1 MPTIT
6 EVPDF
11 NSLKEEGN
19 TLFKEGKIAEALD
32 VYTKALG
39 IVDIKNG
46 DKAVILKNR
55 AACHLKEEDYQ
66 AVIDDCSAAL
76 EITPNDPKAL
86 YRRCQA
92 YEHLGKVEDAYKDA
106 AAIIKVDPKNT
117 AVQPILQRLNPI
129 IQEKVKQQN
138 STSAKVAQMFDLVFD
153 PKTDKEQRLQACNNL
168 IVLAREE
175 AGAKSICEG
184 SPSGLDKLLQLLQE
198 KDVDINQAAIRTLSC
213 LTADSQERSYLVLD
227 KMGLQK
233 MVTFMSVKHDGLC
246 TSTALLIQN
255 LITAIS
261 AVSEYRKKVQHYQ
274 DERKKG
280 NPCRYPQ
287 FELNEKQTEFIDNVF
302 KSLVKMLQS
311 SKVSGNGR
319 DSAMELI
326 IKNMLRSDGVQWTKK
341 FLDTDGIEGLLT
353 IASAIPQH
361 ETCNI
366 EITENSKYHASV
378 ALAKIYDDLASD
390 KERDIFREQCS
401 AFFKELFGD
410 SLFESKVEAIKCIS
424 SLLQGPYEVGNIILG
439 FDGVTQIMLA
449 LANSDNPLHQQLAVE
464 SIVHSASKKDKCAGL
479 LNDAVPV
486 LKKLY
491 QESIDTVKV
500 RALVGLCKLGSFG
513 GSDAS
518 HRPMQDGSTLALA
531 KACRK
536 FLNDP
541 NKSVDLRRWGT
552 EGLAYLT
559 LDAEVKEELINDT
572 SALRSL
578 IDVVA
583 KADKN
588 ILYPAA
594 SVFVNLT
601 NSYEKPD
608 IMPEMIELAKYSKQH
623 VPEEHEKDK
632 PEPVKQRVH
641 KLAKAGVVT
650 ALVAIAT
657 TDSPNT
663 REQVSR
669 IFSAIT
675 AEEDLRG
682 IVVQQGGAKTLVDL
696 STKNNTDAGKILASW
711 SLARITITANPETTF
726 PGQRI
731 YEVVRPL
738 ISLLHVDRTA
748 LQNFE
753 ALLALTNLASLNDSL
768 RKKIVAEKGLASIE
782 HYMTE
787 DHEML
792 RRAGT
797 ECMCNM
803 VMNEQVAKTF
813 EAEND
818 RLKLIVLYC
827 GDEDELVVRAAT
839 GALAMLTH
847 SEKICRKV
855 LEVKP
860 WQEILLSTVVSEN
873 VEIQHRGCYV
883 LRNML
888 SVDKEMAEKVIEGQM
903 LEVLMALSI
912 LEDPQKEVVKKC
924 AASCLEICVKYELIK
939 PKE

>member
-6 EVPDF
+6 EVADA
-11 NSLKEEGN
+11 NALKEEGN
-19 TLFKEGKIAEALD
+19 KFFKEGKIAEALD
-32 VYTKALG
+32 AYTRALG
-39 IVDIKNG
+39 VIDIKDG
-46 DKAVILKNR
+46 EKAVILKNR
-55 AACHLKEEDYQ
+55 AACYLKEEDYQ
-66 AVIDDCSAAL
+66 AVINDCTAAL
-76 EITPNDPKAL
+76 EVTPSDPKAL

-92 YEHLGKVEDAYKDA
+92 YEQLGKVEEAYKDA
-106 AAIIKVDPKNT
+106 AALIKADPKNT
-117 AVQPILQRLNPI
+117 AVQPILKRLNPI

-138 STSAKVAQMFDLVFD
+138 STSAKVKQMFELVTNS
-153 PKTDKEQRLQACNNL
+153 KTDKEQRLQACNNL

-175 AGAKSICEG
+175 AGAKSICEL
-184 SPSGLDKLLQLLQE
+184 SGVDNLLKLLQE
-198 KDVDINQAAIRTLSC
+198 KDVEFNQAAIRCLSC
-213 LTADSQERSYLVLD
+213 LTMDSQERSYLVQE

-233 MVTFMSVKHDGLC
+233 MLAFMSVKDEGLC
-246 TSTALLIQN
+246 TSTALLVQN
-255 LITAIS
+255 LITNIS
-261 AVSEYRKKVQHYQ
+261 GLPEYRKLLQHYQ
-274 DERKKG
+274 DERKQG
-280 NPCRYPQ
+280 NPCRYPK
-287 FELNEKQTEFIDNVF
+287 FEMDERQTEFIDSVF
-302 KSLVKMLQS
+302 KGLVKMLQS
-311 SKVSGNGR
+311 NKVSGFGR

-326 IKNMLRSDGVQWTKK
+326 IKNMLRTDGVQWTRK

-361 ETCNI
+361 ETCTI

-378 ALAKIYDDLASD
+378 ALAKIYDDLGSD
-390 KERDIFREQCS
+390 KERDMFRDQCS
-401 AFFKELFGD
+401 AFFKDLFGD

-439 FDGVTQIMLA
+439 FDGVTQIMLT
-449 LANSDNPLHQQLAVE
+449 LANSDNPMHQQVAVE
-464 SIVHSASKKDKCAGL
+464 AIVHSASKKDKCAGL

-491 QESIDTVKV
+491 QESTDAVKV

-541 NKSVDLRRWGT
+541 NKSIDLRRWGT

-572 SALRSL
+572 AALKSL

-608 IMPEMIELAKYSKQH
+608 IQPEMIELAKYSKQH
-623 VPEEHEKDK
+623 VPEEHQKDK
-632 PEPVKQRVH
+632 PEFVKQRVH
-641 KLAKAGVVT
+641 KLAKAGVVS
-650 ALVAIAT
+650 ALVAIAS

-663 REQVSR
+663 REQISR
-669 IFSAIT
+669 VYNAIT
-675 AEEDLRG
+675 VEEDLRG
-682 IVVQQGGAKTLVDL
+682 IVVQQGGAKSLVDL
-696 STKNNTDAGKILASW
+696 ATKNNTDAGKILASW

-738 ISLLHVDRTA
+738 ISLLHPDRMA

-753 ALLALTNLASLNDSL
+753 ALMALTNLTSLNDSL
-768 RKKIVAEKGLASIE
+768 RKRIVAENGLPAIE

-792 RRAGT
+792 KRAAT

-803 VMNEQVAKTF
+803 VMNEEVVKIY
-813 EAEND
+813 EGESD
-818 RLKLIVLYC
+818 RLKLMVLYC
-827 GDEDELVVRAAT
+827 GDEDELVVRAAA
-839 GALAMLTH
+839 GALAMLSH
-847 SEKICRKV
+847 SEKICKKIM
-855 LEVKP
+855 EVGP
-860 WQEILLSTVVSEN
+860 WQEILLSTLVSEK

-883 LRNML
+883 VRNIL
-888 SVDKEMAEKVIEGQM
+888 SVSKEVAEKVIEGQM

-924 AASCLEICVKYELIK
+924 AASCLDICVEHGLIK

>member
-6 EVPDF
+6 EVADV
-11 NSLKEEGN
+11 NTLKEEGN
-19 TLFKEGKIAEALD
+19 NHFKEGNI
-32 VYTKALG
+32 TKALDSYTRALD
-39 IVDIKNG
+39 ILDIKDG
-46 DKAVILKNR
+46 EKAVILKNR
-55 AACHLKEEDYQ
+55 AACYLKEEDYQ
-66 AVIDDCSAAL
+66 AVIDDCTASL
-76 EITPNDPKAL
+76 ELVANDPKAL

-92 YEHLGKVEDAYKDA
+92 YEHLDKVEEAYKDA
-106 AAIIKVDPKNT
+106 GTIIKVDPKNM
-117 AVQPILQRLNPI
+117 AVQNILRRLNPI

-138 STSAKVAQMFDLVFD
+138 STSAKVTQMFELVFD
-153 PKTDKEQRLQACNNL
+153 AKTDKEQRLQACNNL

-175 AGAKSICEG
+175 AGAKIICEM
-184 SPSGLDKLLQLLQE
+184 SGVDKLLQLLLE
-198 KDVDINQAAIRTLSC
+198 KDPEINQTAIRTLSC
-213 LTADSQERSYLVLD
+213 LAANSQERSYLVQE
-227 KMGLQK
+227 KMGVQK
-233 MVTFMSVKHDGLC
+233 MMTFMSLKHDGLC
-246 TSTALLIQN
+246 TSTALLVQN
-255 LITAIS
+255 LITHIS
-261 AVSEYRKKVQHYQ
+261 GLPEYKKLLQHYH

-280 NPCRYPQ
+280 NPCRYPK
-287 FELNEKQTEFIDNVF
+287 FEMDEQATEFIDGVF
-302 KSLVKMLQS
+302 KILVKMLQS
-311 SKVSGNGR
+311 NKVSGYGR

-326 IKNMLRSDGVQWTKK
+326 IKNMLRSDGVQWTRK
-341 FLDTDGIEGLLT
+341 FLDTDGVEGLLT

-361 ETCNI
+361 ETCTI
-366 EITENSKYHASV
+366 EITESSKYHASV
-378 ALAKIYDDLASD
+378 ALAKIYDDLLSD
-390 KERDIFREQCS
+390 KERDMFRDQCS
-401 AFFKELFGD
+401 TFFKELFGD

-449 LANSDNPLHQQLAVE
+449 LANSDKSMHQQVAVE
-464 SIVHSASKKDKCAGL
+464 AIVHSASKKDKCAGL

-491 QESIDTVKV
+491 QESTDAVKV

-572 SALRSL
+572 AALRSL

-632 PEPVKQRVH
+632 PEHVKQRLQ
-641 KLAKAGVVT
+641 KLAKAGVIT
-650 ALVAIAT
+650 AMVSIAT
-657 TDSPNT
+657 TDSTNT
-663 REQVSR
+663 REQISR
-669 IFSAIT
+669 VYNAIT
-675 AEEDLRG
+675 VEEDLRG
-682 IVVQQGGAKTLVDL
+682 IVVQQGGAKSLVDL
-696 STKNNTDAGKILASW
+696 STKNNTDPGKILAAW

-738 ISLLHVDRTA
+738 LSLLHIDRTA

-753 ALLALTNLASLNDSL
+753 ALLALTNLASLNDTL
-768 RKKIVAEKGLASIE
+768 RKRIVAEKGLPSIE

-787 DHEML
+787 DHDML
-792 RRAGT
+792 RRAAT

-803 VMNEQVAKTF
+803 VMNEEVVKIYEGET
-813 EAEND
+813 D
-818 RLKLIVLYC
+818 RLKLMVLYC
-827 GDEDELVVRAAT
+827 GEEDELVVRAAA
-839 GALAMLTH
+839 GAMAMLSN
-847 SEKICRKV
+847 SEKICNKILGV
-855 LEVKP
+855 GP
-860 WQEILLSTVVSEN
+860 WQEILLSVVVNEN
-873 VEIQHRGCYV
+873 VEIQHRGCYIV
-883 LRNML
+883 RNML
-888 SVDKEMAEKVIEGQM
+888 SVNKEMAEKVIEGQM

-912 LEDPQKEVVKKC
+912 LEDPQREMVVKC
-924 AASCLEICVKYELIK
+924 AASCLEVCVQHGLIK